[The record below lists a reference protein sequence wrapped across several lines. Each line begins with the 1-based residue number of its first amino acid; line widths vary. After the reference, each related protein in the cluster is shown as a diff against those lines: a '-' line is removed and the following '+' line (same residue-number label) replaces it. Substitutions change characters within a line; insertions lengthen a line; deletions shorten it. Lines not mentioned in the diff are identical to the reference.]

1 MPTSNQPPVVYQ
13 NQVRFQETDRQ
24 GIVFY
29 GTFFTY
35 QDEAVNNYLR
45 SIGFPYH
52 KLEDNGW
59 TTHTVHADLD
69 YYAPAEFGDI
79 ILNRLQIEA
88 ISNSS
93 ITAEYIAERKT
104 NNEKLAEG
112 TVVHVAVD
120 HETTEPIPVP
130 PDFRDAVVDYQHIPP
145 DPV

>member
-1 MPTSNQPPVVYQ
+1 MTTPQQPTVVYR

-29 GTFFTY
+29 GNFFTY

-45 SIGFPYH
+45 EIGYPYQT
-52 KLEDNGW
+52 LEENGW

-69 YYAPAEFGDI
+69 YFAPAKFGDY
-79 ILNRLQIEA
+79 ILNRLRIAA
-88 ISNSS
+88 IRNSS
-93 ITAEYIAERKT
+93 ITAEYSAERET
-104 NNEKLAEG
+104 DNEKLAEG

-120 HETTEPIPVP
+120 HGTTEPIRIPS
-130 PDFRDAVVDYQHIPP
+130 DFRTAVTEYQHTPP

>member
-1 MPTSNQPPVVYQ
+1 MTKPTQPPVVYR
-13 NQVRFQETDRQ
+13 NQVRFQETDQQ

-45 SIGFPYH
+45 EIGYPYET
-52 KLEDNGW
+52 LEDNGW

-69 YYAPAEFGDI
+69 YYAPAEFGDY
-79 ILNRLQIEA
+79 ILNRLRITA

-93 ITAEYIAERKT
+93 FTAEYTAERET
-104 NNEKLAEG
+104 DNETLADG

-120 HETTEPIPVP
+120 HETGEPIRVP
-130 PDFRDAVVDYQHIPP
+130 QAFRDAVTDYQDTQP